1 MEDGSFIT
9 SDAIREAAD
18 RLDVALKA
26 VSEGSFKSDIEKDEL
41 TYALGTQE
49 HTGRVRGMGVV
60 PWKHG
65 FSGDIETYRS
75 RQRRKAEVA
84 EKVRALEERVAS
96 IEGTL
101 ATSQQQPPDAR
112 STAQLETSPVGS
124 HRRSSVASMEHPA
137 ADREEMVAKHY
148 PVDNITV
155 RIPCELLYQL
165 GKKN

>member
-26 VSEGSFKSDIEKDEL
+26 VSEGSFESDREKDEL
-41 TYALGTQE
+41 TYALGTPE

-96 IEGTL
+96 IEGHLQL
-101 ATSQQQPPDAR
+101 ATRSQIN
-112 STAQLETSPVGS
+112 GS
-124 HRRSSVASMEHPA
+124 AG
-137 ADREEMVAKHY
+137 D
-148 PVDNITV
+148 
-155 RIPCELLYQL
+155 
-165 GKKN
+165 